1 MAGCFR
7 NESSITFR
15 DSLSSQLLYLLPSPS
30 LSFCAN
36 ISRAFIRKTPV
47 SVLET
52 SIIQRLGKNELL
64 RLSVTEYLKNREIP
78 YSNASWI
85 SHQQQQASTYVRFSI
100 LVGTFFANKDGV
112 IPCKEARQ
120 SAISTRQRKIF
131 ERHYVVNTTQVS

>member
-64 RLSVTEYLKNREIP
+64 RLSVTEYLKNRIRE
-78 YSNASWI
+78 
-85 SHQQQQASTYVRFSI
+85 
-100 LVGTFFANKDGV
+100 K
-112 IPCKEARQ
+112 
-120 SAISTRQRKIF
+120 
-131 ERHYVVNTTQVS
+131 